1 METTFVLNK
10 DELTMEFLESLK
22 KMYSNSNRLQIS
34 VSDSE
39 DFELFK
45 KETKEEYFARLRK
58 AINNTRKIAF
68 TEEEFDQIVKDRSK

>member
-1 METTFVLNK
+1 MA
-10 DELTMEFLESLK
+10 
-22 KMYSNSNRLQIS
+22 
-34 VSDSE
+34 
-39 DFELFK
+39 FK